1 MVVNCAVVLH
11 GPYDLRIENHPVP
24 TINDNEVLI
33 KVACVGICGSDLK
46 IYSTGRCGLEVI
58 TEPLVI
64 GHEGAGV
71 VAQVGAN
78 VTTLKPGDRVAIE
91 PTQPCRSCEFCRAGR
106 YNLCDKPQYCSTNSA
121 HGNLCTYYKHV
132 ADFCHKWWWTALRLE
147 CKPLTLQKS
156 TDSTGG
162 GLDDF
167 LRLLRLGI
175 PDNVSMEE
183 AAAVQPLAIAIH
195 ACTRAGVKLGS
206 NIVIFGAGPIGVLCA
221 MTAKAMGAAKILMT
235 DVVESRLETARQ
247 LGVDYTL
254 MVKGLS
260 DQEVVDKILEIMG
273 TNPNISIDAC
283 GFATAQRVALMVT
296 RTGGTVLVVGIGEEM
311 VQVPLSGALLREVNI
326 IGAYRLLNSYPSA
339 LAAVSTGRLDLKSFI
354 THHYPLN
361 EAKEAFE
368 LAKSGAAMKIIIH
381 VDQTIV

>member
-1 MVVNCAVVLH
+1 MVENLAAVLH
-11 GPYDLRIENHPVP
+11 GPYDLRLEKYPVP
-24 TINDNEVLI
+24 SINDNEVLI

-58 TEPLVI
+58 TEPLVM

-71 VAQVGAN
+71 IVQVGAN
-78 VTTLKPGDRVAIE
+78 VTSLKPGDRVAIE

-106 YNLCDKPQYCSTNSA
+106 YNLCDKPQYCSTASA

-132 ADFCHKWWWTALRLE
+132 ADFCHK
-147 CKPLTLQKS
+147 
-156 TDSTGG
+156 
-162 GLDDF
+162 
-167 LRLLRLGI
+167 I

-195 ACTRAGVKLGS
+195 ACSRAGVKLGA

-254 MVKGLS
+254 MVKDLS

-273 TNPNISIDAC
+273 TNPNLSIDAC
-283 GFATAQRVALMVT
+283 GFASAQRVALMVT

-339 LAAVSTGRLDLKSFI
+339 LAAVSSGRLDLKSFI
-354 THHYPLN
+354 THHYPLQ
-361 EAKEAFE
+361 KTQEAFE
-368 LAKSGAAMKIIIH
+368 LAKSGEAMKIIIH
-381 VDQTIV
+381 VDQTVV